1 MRILLVRHAH
11 AGVRGTWP
19 GDDLERELSDRG
31 RSEAQAIAEQWADAG
46 VTAVLSSRA
55 VRCVDT
61 VRPLADRLGLAVEE
75 DPRLLEGATPSK
87 TLAWLEG
94 DEVLDD
100 FEGDADTIVACS
112 HGDVI
117 GGIIERLHGRGT
129 DLLDADGGASHGLQ
143 WPKGS
148 TWELEVDDGLVVRGR
163 LHGTPG
169 TPGTPTTPT
178 TQPHTPAT

>member
-19 GDDLERELSDRG
+19 GDDLERELSERG
-31 RSEAQAIAEQWADAG
+31 MAEADALADAWTHAG
-46 VTAVLSSRA
+46 VAEVRSSRA

-61 VRPLADRLGLAVEE
+61 VRPLADRLGLEVLE
-75 DPRLLEGATPSK
+75 DDVLLEGAAPGK

-94 DEVLDD
+94 LGHDD
-100 FEGDADTIVACS
+100 RVVVACS

-117 GGIIERLHGRGT
+117 GGVIERLDGRGT
-129 DLLDADGGASHGLQ
+129 DLGADLR

-148 TWELEVDDGLVVRGR
+148 TWDLEVHDGLVVRGR
-163 LHGTPG
+163 LHATPP
-169 TPGTPTTPT
+169 TPPPG
-178 TQPHTPAT
+178 AA